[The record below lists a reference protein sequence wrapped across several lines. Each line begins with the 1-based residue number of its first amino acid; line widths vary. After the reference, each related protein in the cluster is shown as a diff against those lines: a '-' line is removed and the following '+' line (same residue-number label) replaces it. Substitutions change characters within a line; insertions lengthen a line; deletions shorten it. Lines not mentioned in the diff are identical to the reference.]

1 MYCPM
6 PQGGVERPDS
16 QIPRRKLIN
25 YFKTSVAC
33 NPPGERKELHP
44 FNLFAACLAVGEYRL
59 CYKLQGHATRTGRQA
74 SEVHA
79 AADKAR
85 QACSRQE
92 K

>member
-33 NPPGERKELHP
+33 NPPGERELPP

-59 CYKLQGHATRTGRQA
+59 CYNNRVYISHQIG
-74 SEVHA
+74 
-79 AADKAR
+79 
-85 QACSRQE
+85 
-92 K
+92 